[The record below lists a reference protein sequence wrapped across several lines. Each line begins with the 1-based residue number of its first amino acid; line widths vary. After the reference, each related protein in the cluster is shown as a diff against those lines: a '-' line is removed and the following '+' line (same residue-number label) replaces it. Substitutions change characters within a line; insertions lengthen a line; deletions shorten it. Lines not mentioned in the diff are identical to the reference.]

1 MAEYGKILLIAM
13 PAFLVLVLLE
23 KLYGWYKGNDT
34 VPLDDAVS
42 SMSSGMT
49 NVLKDVLG
57 LSIQI
62 VLYGTLLDHFSLFTI
77 DNTILVYF
85 IAFMVIDL
93 YGYWTHRISH
103 KVNLFWNEHVI
114 HHSSE
119 EFNLACALR
128 QPVSTI
134 VRFFTI
140 LLIPAA
146 IFGVPTE
153 VIATVLPLHLF
164 MQFWYHTR
172 HINKMGILEYILVTP
187 SHHRVH
193 HAINEEYLDKNLSQ
207 IFIFWDFIFGTFQKE
222 LDDVPPVYGISRP
235 ASTRNPFKINFQ
247 HLWIMVKDAW
257 RAEKIID
264 KITIWFRPTGW
275 RPAGFDEKYPVHKID
290 DVYHFDKYK
299 PKISKALLYWSIAHL
314 FVVMFFLLDLF
325 ARLGSLPANEI
336 LVYGIYIFIT
346 IYSLTDLMDQNR
358 YNWVFELVRSIV
370 LVAIGFWLGDWFGH
384 ELILYVV
391 LCYQAVAFT
400 ISFMH
405 RKGDET
411 NRVNMSYQ

>member
-1 MAEYGKILLIAM
+1 M

-257 RAEKIID
+257 RAEKFID

-346 IYSLTDLMDQNR
+346 IYSLTDLMDKNPF
-358 YNWVFELVRSIV
+358 NWIAELLRSIF
-370 LVAIGFWLGDWFGH
+370 LIGIALWFQDWFGH